1 MEISLTK
8 KLNFKD
14 SPLFRRTFMVFTSI
28 LVILLTTDYETDNAI
43 MYYILGLFFLVF
55 GVVLLFKKE
64 NQLQRKK
71 SD

>member
-1 MEISLTK
+1 
-8 KLNFKD
+8 
-14 SPLFRRTFMVFTSI
+14 MVFTSI